1 MTSTTE
7 ECGNAVPLGPHIGLR
22 EGMSRE
28 EKLTVVAFLVDT
40 MREDIPSGNR
50 KTKSVRQVSDSF
62 KKLRGM
68 VTITEEDMAKDDC
81 LAYIMRR

>member
-1 MTSTTE
+1 MTANAIKLKST
-7 ECGNAVPLGPHIGLR
+7 PLGPYIGLM
-22 EGMSRE
+22 ESMSRE

-50 KTKSVRQVSDSF
+50 RTKSVRQVPDSF

-68 VTITEEDMAKDDC
+68 VAITEEDMAKDER